1 MSAAMTDR
9 EAVIMPTEG
18 QSSSTAAATRPQVA
32 DTDNAYPATFGSDRA
47 KNWPYSSKICKKFL
61 LVLINS

>member
-18 QSSSTAAATRPQVA
+18 QSSITAAATRPQVA
-32 DTDNAYPATFGSDRA
+32 DTDKA
-47 KNWPYSSKICKKFL
+47 
-61 LVLINS
+61 